1 MSICKVTKFPIV
13 FFVGFLFSLLI
24 SGCATK
30 IQQEPSKFFKPKNV
44 KVQNYTIGKTLTANV
59 GESMV
64 RFQDFWE
71 VMSETS
77 VASIDKPV
85 RLTGGGATVD
95 VIIEPGVKYNVV
107 GYMKDEFR
115 RYMLIRLSTGHLAMI
130 KDDGSLHN
138 HVASQVNN
146 NEIVQ
151 VVWDLS
157 NSDSSARVTRE
168 IEKRIDVKNGYENF
182 ELLYTGVNAAGL
194 NLTYREFS
202 PEGMARVAFFQ
213 NLSYSADSNLITF
226 KKYKIAVERANSRE
240 IVFKIL
246 EDGM

>member
-1 MSICKVTKFPIV
+1 
-13 FFVGFLFSLLI
+13 
-24 SGCATK
+24 
-30 IQQEPSKFFKPKNV
+30 
-44 KVQNYTIGKTLTANV
+44 
-59 GESMV
+59 
-64 RFQDFWE
+64 
-71 VMSETS
+71 
-77 VASIDKPV
+77 
-85 RLTGGGATVD
+85 
-95 VIIEPGVKYNVV
+95 
-107 GYMKDEFR
+107 
-115 RYMLIRLSTGHLAMI
+115 MI

>member
-1 MSICKVTKFPIV
+1 MSIYELKKFPLV
-13 FFVGFLFSLLI
+13 FLMVFLFSLLI

-44 KVQNYTIGKTLTANV
+44 KAQNYTIGKALTANV

-64 RFQDFWE
+64 KFQDFWE
-71 VMSETS
+71 VISETS

-85 RLTGGGATVD
+85 RLTGGGATID
-95 VIIEPGVKYNVV
+95 VVIEPGVKYKVI
-107 GYMKDEFR
+107 GYMKDEFQ

-138 HVASQVNN
+138 HVASQINN
-146 NEIVQ
+146 NEIIQ

-182 ELLYTGVNAAGL
+182 ELLYTGVNANGL

-202 PEGMARVAFFQ
+202 PEGLARVAFFQ
-213 NLSYSADSNLITF
+213 NLSYPPNSKLITF
-226 KKYKIAVERANSRE
+226 KKYKIEVERANSRDV
-240 IVFKIL
+240 VFTIL